1 MKYFWYNYANI
12 FFIHTTNYFSNVYR
26 STIIFSLG
34 RELFFAVL
42 RICLLACNTLRALQ
56 LKGTGSSVVDFLGE
70 RFENCAIGGVLS
82 KRMQRRNIVRERN
95 ERGFHLFFQNL
106 RGASGLCESDE
117 VFWTEDL
124 IEETTKL
131 LQDSYTR
138 KCLPKWTVPYPVS
151 YLESR
156 TIHGGF
162 VTKTLNMRATP
173 TLNIRKKLPILIQT
187 GGHNKHSQ
195 MDSR

>member
-1 MKYFWYNYANI
+1 MHCGPCSW
-12 FFIHTTNYFSNVYR
+12 
-26 STIIFSLG
+26 
-34 RELFFAVL
+34 RELV
-42 RICLLACNTLRALQ
+42 RV
-56 LKGTGSSVVDFLGE
+56 SDFLGE
-70 RFENCAIGGVLS
+70 HSENCASGGVLS
-82 KRMQRRNIVRERN
+82 KRMQRRNIVRERS

-124 IEETTKL
+124 IEETTKR

-138 KCLPKWTVPYPVS
+138 KCLPKWTVRYPIS

-156 TIHGGF
+156 TTHAGMAF
-162 VTKTLNMRATP
+162 VTKALNMRASP

-187 GGHNKHSQ
+187 DGHNKQSQ